1 MQLDRRCAIHGKND
15 RCVETTRFNITINQ
29 ALTLCLCNCK
39 LVTFNTESADILGSG
54 WLGYQQRRTPRMRNT
69 IKVEFLNL
77 DRFAENFLNLV
88 RIEKD
93 WYCTFRK
100 FVGKRRA

>member
-29 ALTLCLCNCK
+29 ALTLCLSNCYK

-54 WLGYQQRRTPRMRNT
+54 WLGYTAAHAVHRACALRSTT
-69 IKVEFLNL
+69 KVEFLNL
-77 DRFAENFLNLV
+77 EQLQ
-88 RIEKD
+88 E
-93 WYCTFRK
+93 TF
-100 FVGKRRA
+100 